1 MIVFND
7 GTSITEY
14 VTWETSN
21 PDQGVHD
28 PPPPLCLETRPSLT
42 VQSTTTTMPPH
53 VDLVILFSAG
63 VSSINKAQA
72 KENIQQAEEQY
83 TRLLNLLKT
92 SGLHAV
98 GKRGEKLGDLMILVK
113 CPQQKLDVLAG
124 AERFVF
130 RSICTRGRIGGCTGL
145 TWG

>member
-1 MIVFND
+1 MIAFND

-14 VTWETSN
+14 VIRETTN
-21 PDQGVHD
+21 PDPGVHD
-28 PPPPLCLETRPSLT
+28 PPPVRLETRPNAS

-63 VSSINKAQA
+63 VPSINKAQA

-113 CPQQKLDVLAG
+113 CPQQKLDALAR
-124 AERFVF
+124 AERFVL
-130 RSICTRGRIGGCTGL
+130 RSICVRGRIGGCTGF
-145 TWG
+145 TWN

>member
-1 MIVFND
+1 
-7 GTSITEY
+7 
-14 VTWETSN
+14 
-21 PDQGVHD
+21 
-28 PPPPLCLETRPSLT
+28 
-42 VQSTTTTMPPH
+42 MPPH

-63 VSSINKAQA
+63 VSSTNKVQA

-113 CPQQKLDVLAG
+113 CPQQKLDALAR
-124 AERFVF
+124 AERFVLH
-130 RSICTRGRIGGCTGL
+130 SICTRGWVGGCTGSR
-145 TWG
+145 

>member
-1 MIVFND
+1 M
-7 GTSITEY
+7 
-14 VTWETSN
+14 
-21 PDQGVHD
+21 
-28 PPPPLCLETRPSLT
+28 PSR
-42 VQSTTTTMPPH
+42 

-63 VSSINKAQA
+63 VSSVNKAQA

-98 GKRGEKLGDLMILVK
+98 GKRGEKLGELMILVK
-113 CPQQKLDVLAG
+113 CPQQKLDALAR

-130 RSICTRGRIGGCTGL
+130 NSMCLVLSSSFGFGEMALLVHVEL
-145 TWG
+145 TNF